1 MDVYIHKRRWSRTIE
16 REKRGKLSSES
27 ARKLLENRFIRACVW
42 RHHHDDDAH
51 SAQSERDRLS
61 MNEHQGRGRTAA
73 AKQNSPIGYPRAK
86 SLLCV
91 QKMAKSP
98 ALEKFIGLVNR
109 SVNITTAINTAA
121 LLIKIAMRNIQ
132 FTRLKFQFFNVFI
145 KLAGN
150 SNWDDFLIYIPEI
163 QFS

>member
-1 MDVYIHKRRWSRTIE
+1 
-16 REKRGKLSSES
+16 
-27 ARKLLENRFIRACVW
+27 
-42 RHHHDDDAH
+42 
-51 SAQSERDRLS
+51 

-73 AKQNSPIGYPRAK
+73 RNSPIGYPRAK

-109 SVNITTAINTAA
+109 SVNITTATNTVA

-132 FTRLKFQFFNVFI
+132 FTRLELIFNFLKFLLNCDG
-145 KLAGN
+145 KN
-150 SNWDDFLIYIPEI
+150 SNCHDFDIPEI

>member
-1 MDVYIHKRRWSRTIE
+1 MKQDDRE
-16 REKRGKLSSES
+16 RETRKIVEWKRTETVGKPVHSCVRMTSSS
-27 ARKLLENRFIRACVW
+27 WWW
-42 RHHHDDDAH
+42 RAH